1 MNISPKIS
9 HTTKDQVRTTFK
21 VKDNPLLSYLKI
33 RRNYLSFGE
42 SFGPVFVV
50 AAFHL
55 PLRRVFRRLH
65 LKYTE
70 ENISY

>member
-1 MNISPKIS
+1 MYEEIFKKHVPIAQ
-9 HTTKDQVRTTFK
+9 TTPDA
-21 VKDNPLLSYLKI
+21 
-33 RRNYLSFGE
+33 

-65 LKYTE
+65 PIYTE
-70 ENISY
+70 KNIS